1 MWKVRIR
8 HVRVLNTSMRICP
21 NSIGNEKLGRFFS
34 REVMCSEASCKEI
47 NFVKWEEVEV
57 VRPVMKL

>member
-8 HVRVLNTSMRICP
+8 HIRVLNTSMRICP

-47 NFVKWEEVEV
+47 NFVK
-57 VRPVMKL
+57 